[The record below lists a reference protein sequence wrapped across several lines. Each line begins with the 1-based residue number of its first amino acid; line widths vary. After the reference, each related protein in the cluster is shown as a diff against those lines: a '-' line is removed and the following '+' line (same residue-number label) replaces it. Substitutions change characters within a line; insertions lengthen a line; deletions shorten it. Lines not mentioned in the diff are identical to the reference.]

1 MILQTKPEATGRK
14 TKDPPPFFFLQK
26 NRTRTGT
33 LRKDAKSQGNCAV
46 HEKTTRLLKEAYFRR
61 GKRTVRNLR
70 VLMGL
75 KGDSCTYK
83 SRV

>member
-1 MILQTKPEATGRK
+1 MLNPKGTALYTK
-14 TKDPPPFFFLQK
+14 Q
-26 NRTRTGT
+26 
-33 LRKDAKSQGNCAV
+33 
-46 HEKTTRLLKEAYFRR
+46 TTRLLKEAYFRR

>member
-14 TKDPPPFFFLQK
+14 TKDPPPLFFLQK
-26 NRTRTGT
+26 NRTKTGT
-33 LRKDAKSQGNCAV
+33 LRKDAKSQGTALYMK
-46 HEKTTRLLKEAYFRR
+46 KTTHLLKEAYFRR